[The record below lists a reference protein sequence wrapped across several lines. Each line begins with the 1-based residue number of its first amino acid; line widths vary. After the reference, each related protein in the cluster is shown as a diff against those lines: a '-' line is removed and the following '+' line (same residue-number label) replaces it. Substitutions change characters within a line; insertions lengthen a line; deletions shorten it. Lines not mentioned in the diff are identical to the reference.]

1 MPAYLTWEY
10 SAENQVRDGRSEEMK
25 FWREWHIIGLFCE
38 DKVSLGDGS
47 KGSKPGMEIVP
58 GETDGG

>member
-1 MPAYLTWEY
+1 MWLIFLKAHST
-10 SAENQVRDGRSEEMK
+10 NSEEMK

-38 DKVSLGDGS
+38 DKVSLGGGS